1 MKKAK
6 LLFIAVLL
14 SCSSL
19 LAQYTTDW
27 IRPADNIAKTGSI
40 IARDSSDNVFVA
52 GYIQSQNI
60 YLRKYNKFG
69 ALQWEKNSSS
79 GIASNYEKPVWAS
92 IDKNNNAIIV
102 GYRYALGS
110 GRDFPNAIV
119 VLKYNPSGFLLWKK
133 VIPVSVTIRRFGSGL
148 NVRSEVDN
156 AGNIYIA
163 TVTGNIPGF
172 ALYKLNSSG
181 ILVFT
186 KNSAANAPSG
196 FNAMRLKGSRIV
208 VTGASGTI
216 SNAPLAVWDTAGNLL
231 FTKAVLGQGG
241 SDVEIDAAGNVY
253 LLTSYSNQVAASS
266 GQDISIYKFNSTGV
280 QQWKRNYDFGG
291 SDFSTRFV
299 LAANKLS
306 VIGSINVT
314 DWITFQVNNNG
325 TQLWNAR
332 YNTTSLNPELP
343 ADIAAKGNGEVFV
356 TGKGGPDVRSVTGSS
371 FLRMVTI
378 KYSNTG
384 TVKWI
389 DSVNTSGFGISCV
402 LAKDSSLFALSHAN
416 MTAYHFIGQ
425 TATGTCGIPTGIF
438 ATNVSTVSSTMLW
451 SPVAGATLYHLRYK
465 TASATTWTVI
475 STNLT
480 SYFLPNL
487 SAGTTYNYAVEAV
500 CASGPSGYSATQS
513 FTTFGAGYCNSAGQS
528 QAQEYV
534 SFVWMGGIMNST
546 GSNNGYGDFTNLSTP
561 LTQGQTVTGYL
572 SGRVRYPEVENYGIW
587 IDFNHNN
594 SFTDPGEQVVNLS
607 TDLSGWIGF
616 SFVVPTG
623 IAGGPARMSVVMNYG
638 APASP
643 CGTYAFGETE
653 DYTVD
658 INTVIST
665 LRPAQQTQATINVGN
680 DLPGIYPN
688 PASDVLHIKGT
699 VFNKA
704 NQYVEIYDATGRKII
719 GNRAATNQINV
730 SSLIPGPYLIRLF
743 QNNKL
748 FFSGSFIKK

>member
-1 MKKAK
+1 MKKIH
-6 LLFIAVLL
+6 LLLVFFMLFTASL
-14 SCSSL
+14 S
-19 LAQYTTDW
+19 AQYTTDW
-27 IRPADNIAKTGSI
+27 IRPADNIYKTGSM
-40 IARDSSDNVFVA
+40 IARDSSDNVFVT

-60 YLRKYNKFG
+60 YTRKYNKFG
-69 ALQWEKNSSS
+69 ALQWEKTSSS
-79 GIASNYEKPVWAS
+79 GIASNYEKPVWTS
-92 IDKNNNAIIV
+92 IDKNNNAIVV
-102 GYRYALGS
+102 GYRYALSS
-110 GRDFPNAIV
+110 GRDYPNAIV

-133 VIPVSVTIRRFGSGL
+133 VIPVSVVLRRFGSGL

-156 AGNIYIA
+156 AGNIYIS
-163 TVTGNIPGF
+163 TVTANISGF

-181 ILVFT
+181 VLVFT
-186 KNSAANAPSG
+186 KNSAANAPNG
-196 FNAMRLKGSRIV
+196 FNAMRLKGSRIA

-216 SNAPLAVWDTAGNLL
+216 SNAPVAVWDTAGNLL

-253 LLTSYSNQVAASS
+253 LLTSYSNQVTASS

-280 QQWKRNYDFGG
+280 QQWKRSYDFGG

-299 LAANKLS
+299 LAADKLS

-416 MTAYHFIGQ
+416 MTAYHFIDQ

-438 ATNVSTVSSTMLW
+438 ATNVSTVSTTMIW

-465 TASATTWTVI
+465 TATATTWTVI
-475 STNLT
+475 STSLT
-480 SYFLPNL
+480 SNFLSGL

-513 FTTFGAGYCNSAGQS
+513 FTTFGTGYCSSAGQS
-528 QAQEYV
+528 QALEYL

-546 GSNNGYGDFTNLSTP
+546 GNNNGYGDFTNLSTP

-594 SFTDPGEQVVNLS
+594 SFTDPGEQVVNLT
-607 TDLSGWIGF
+607 TDFTGWIGF

-623 IAGGPARMSVVMNYG
+623 IAGGPTRMRVVMSYG

-643 CGTYAFGETE
+643 CGNYAFGETE

-658 INTVIST
+658 VNTVFSTLRPKAASVLVSEKTAVGVYPNPAADVLYVKGLAGNDPGRYIEIYDMTGRKILVNNNPGNSVNIST
-665 LRPAQQTQATINVGN
+665 LR
-680 DLPGIYPN
+680 
-688 PASDVLHIKGT
+688 SGT
-699 VFNKA
+699 
-704 NQYVEIYDATGRKII
+704 
-719 GNRAATNQINV
+719 
-730 SSLIPGPYLIRLF
+730 YLIRVI
-743 QNNKL
+743 QNKT
-748 FFSGSFIKK
+748 GVYTGQFIKK